1 MQPPPIKVIT
11 PERTSLVQ
19 FFRDF
24 LKYRNLLALLF
35 WRDINVRYRQ
45 TVVGLFWV
53 ILQPIVSAGIFAF
66 VFGRLVHIP
75 SDGLPYVVFAYSG
88 TVIWGLF
95 SQGVDR
101 AAGCILADEPMI
113 TKVYFPR
120 WILPLA
126 SVGGTFLDFSV
137 SVLVLFIITF
147 YFQLYPGWNIVLFVP
162 AVALVLILTASV
174 ATSVAML
181 CAKYRDFRFL
191 TTFCLQVFVFASPVF
206 YTLSM
211 FHPNTF
217 WVAYLNPLAGP
228 IELFRLGVIG
238 TGHFYV
244 PGFMLSLTMEL
255 LVLLVGMRIVYEL
268 EDDLIDTI

>member
-1 MQPPPIKVIT
+1 MHKLPIKVIT

-19 FFRDF
+19 FFKDF
-24 LKYRNLLALLF
+24 VKYRNLFALLF

-45 TVVGLFWV
+45 TVIGLFWV
-53 ILQPIVSAGIFAF
+53 ILQPIVSAAIFAF

-101 AAGCILADEPMI
+101 AAGSILADEQMI

-137 SVLVLFIITF
+137 SAVVLFLITF
-147 YFQLYPGWNIVLFVP
+147 YFQLYPGWHILLFVP
-162 AVALVLILTASV
+162 AVGLVLALTASV
-174 ATSVAML
+174 GTSVAML

-191 TTFCLQVFVFASPVF
+191 ANFCLQVFVFASPVF
-206 YTLSM
+206 YTLGM
-211 FHPNTF
+211 FHQNTL

-238 TGHFYV
+238 TGHFY
-244 PGFMLSLTMEL
+244 PLGFMLSLTMEL
-255 LVLLVGMRIVYEL
+255 LVLLIGLRIVYEL